1 MASYIKQSL
10 EWINSLF
17 KHLIGQKPK
26 SLTEE
31 NNLTNEKIIQIQ
43 KLCCPTMSTSEIF
56 QIILKFAENDSFLEK
71 EVLKEVLKIVSVDS
85 QVSKSDYH
93 SEQNATTEPISTI
106 LINENVDLNE
116 TDGLNEDDGVNEE
129 ESVNEDKGVNETDHQ
144 LIEQHPKN
152 FKDAETQAIDDSDF
166 KSSNKKCEN
175 DNCELIV
182 KESQK
187 FVSETFYCRKRPLE
201 NCNANKEKAKRLK
214 KTQEFFINTTCKAF
228 ADDVLNTDWN
238 ISMLGAKGKEDGFP
252 IQAVAWQE
260 NIFSTAEVLAILFDK
275 QFEKTALQMNSI
287 RYIGSNK
294 WKVWWI
300 STTEWVDNDLK
311 KLIKKYHLKMKQE
324 KSKTSQP
331 YSDKSTNQKRKIKKR
346 N

>member
-1 MASYIKQSL
+1 
-10 EWINSLF
+10 
-17 KHLIGQKPK
+17 
-26 SLTEE
+26 
-31 NNLTNEKIIQIQ
+31 
-43 KLCCPTMSTSEIF
+43 
-56 QIILKFAENDSFLEK
+56 
-71 EVLKEVLKIVSVDS
+71 
-85 QVSKSDYH
+85 
-93 SEQNATTEPISTI
+93 
-106 LINENVDLNE
+106 
-116 TDGLNEDDGVNEE
+116 
-129 ESVNEDKGVNETDHQ
+129 
-144 LIEQHPKN
+144 
-152 FKDAETQAIDDSDF
+152 
-166 KSSNKKCEN
+166 
-175 DNCELIV
+175 
-182 KESQK
+182 
-187 FVSETFYCRKRPLE
+187 
-201 NCNANKEKAKRLK
+201 
-214 KTQEFFINTTCKAF
+214 
-228 ADDVLNTDWN
+228 
-238 ISMLGAKGKEDGFP
+238 MLGAKGKEDGFP